1 MLNEAIRRFKKGDES
16 AFGEIVSLL
25 DYDIR
30 HSLSTF
36 KIPGCDYDDMRA
48 LAMEEILNCIKER
61 PSMRG
66 NSMKKVISENDSEIK
81 NRNFIKTSIK
91 YRMIRE
97 LNYTRA
103 ERRIGYDITF
113 LDENGNRYLDRK
125 GKPLYIGVIFLDG
138 KGYLIDKMKNTRVIL
153 NMDNPNTGRGK
164 MEYKA
169 RELLDVAQSLDA
181 TKRDDEDLELRDI
194 LEGSRAKEEYRKE
207 EDARELTDLKEH
219 VKKMEIKEAL
229 KNLLLE
235 LLDNSHSTY
244 ALKKVISGKNWRVEK
259 IKPILKRLLRPL

>member
-1 MLNEAIRRFKKGDES
+1 MLNEAIKKFKGGDEG
-16 AFGEIVSLL
+16 AFKDIVVSL

-30 HSLSTF
+30 NALSSF
-36 KIPGCDYDDMRA
+36 KIPGRNYDDMRS

-66 NSMKKVISENDSEIK
+66 KSIKKVINEEDPELK
-81 NRNFIKTSIK
+81 NRNYIRTSIR

-138 KGYLIDKMKNTRVIL
+138 KGYLMDKMKNLRIVL
-153 NMDNPNTGRGK
+153 NMDNPSTGRGL
-164 MEYKA
+164 MEFKT
-169 RELLDVAQSLDA
+169 REPLDVAQSLDI
-181 TKRDDEDLELRDI
+181 TKDDDEEGMELRDV
-194 LEGSRAKEEYRKE
+194 LEFKNSNEEYLKE
-207 EDARELTDLKEH
+207 KSKLELKSLKEYINSMDIKGDLKE
-219 VKKMEIKEAL
+219 VL
-229 KNLLLE
+229 GE
-235 LLDNSHSTY
+235 LIESSYSTY
-244 ALKKVISGKNWRVEK
+244 ALKKIITKKRSKIERV
-259 IKPILKRLLRPL
+259 KPILKKLLGV

>member
-1 MLNEAIRRFKKGDES
+1 MLNEAIKKFKGGDES
-16 AFGEIVSLL
+16 AFKDIVVSL

-30 HSLSTF
+30 SALSSF
-36 KIPGCDYDDMRA
+36 KIPGRNYEDMRS

-66 NSMKKVISENDSEIK
+66 ESIKKVISEEDSELK
-81 NRNFIKTSIK
+81 NRNYIRTSIR

-138 KGYLIDKMKNTRVIL
+138 KGYLMEKMKNLRIVL
-153 NMDNPNTGRGK
+153 NMDNPNTGRGL
-164 MEYKA
+164 MEFKA
-169 RELLDVAQSLDA
+169 REPLDVAQSLDA
-181 TKRDDEDLELRDI
+181 TKNDNEEMELRDV
-194 LEGSRAKEEYRKE
+194 LEFKNSNEEYSKE
-207 EDARELTDLKEH
+207 KSELE
-219 VKKMEIKEAL
+219 L
-229 KNLLLE
+229 KNLKEYVLNSINIRDNLKSIIIELLE
-235 LLDNSHSTY
+235 NSYSTY
-244 ALKKVISGKNWRVEK
+244 ALSKTVTKRRLKMEKV
-259 IKPILKRLLRPL
+259 KPILRRLLGV